1 MRYGHFSESDQRI
14 LQSRCKC
21 ESQPVQRAETPSHPL
36 LKFQQTIGNRA
47 VGRLIQA
54 KGKFNP
60 SAHSGGRRIHRVCTE
75 CEQETRRPEEKKE
88 KRAGSSGP
96 ETVQTRVDEDTEEE
110 PEKGKAAGLDL
121 QRQGEPEEEEEPI
134 ARMEA
139 SETKTKG
146 EDQDDEFKIK
156 SKPEINFSIVQ
167 SDRPPTNAI
176 EGKRQACPAPAAA
189 PQRHRGLDST
199 AAQVAGMGACT
210 WGITSP
216 DTLGISTQ
224 TCRDGAN
231 WRLVI
236 TQVNSVVRSHS
247 RLLAGQREPVP
258 DVNTTAGNFCN
269 QVTELDTLG
278 VCPGAWYMI
287 RAVFAHENVHVHEWL
302 DNFTADWNPLET
314 AIEGL
319 RVPAAGATAS
329 RAAATAAL
337 RADPV
342 FVNARDTSRAGGNFG
357 TFWGIPDPNAN
368 TNAAE
373 TAVVTPRIQWICK
386 TAGWRRW
393 NPAGCPVCVAQG
405 IV

>member
-1 MRYGHFSESDQRI
+1 MRYGHLSESDQRI
-14 LQSRCKC
+14 HQSRCQC
-21 ESQPVQRAETPSHPL
+21 QSQPAQRIQTPLHPL
-36 LKFQQTIGNRA
+36 LRLQQTIGNRA
-47 VGRLIQA
+47 VGGLIRA
-54 KGKFNP
+54 RGKFDPP
-60 SAHSGGRRIHRVCTE
+60 SAAGGRRIQRVCTE
-75 CEQETRRPEEKKE
+75 CEHETRQREEMKKKGAE
-88 KRAGSSGP
+88 SLDHPR
-96 ETVQTRVDEDTEEE
+96 VQRQVDEETEEE
-110 PEKGKAAGLDL
+110 QGPARTVGREL
-121 QRQGEPEEEEEPI
+121 QRREEAEEEQESISRSAAIEGKP
-134 ARMEA
+134 
-139 SETKTKG
+139 KG
-146 EDQDDEFKIK
+146 EDTDDEFKIK
-156 SKPEINFSIVQ
+156 GKPAINFSIIQ
-167 SDRPPTNAI
+167 SDHAPPDGT

-199 AAQVAGMGACT
+199 AAQVASMGACT

-216 DTLGISTQ
+216 DNLGISTQ
-224 TCRDGAN
+224 TCRDGPN
-231 WRLVI
+231 WRLVV

-302 DNFTADWNPLET
+302 DNFTTDWNPLET

-319 RVPAAGATAS
+319 TVPAAGATAS
-329 RAAATAAL
+329 RAAATTAL
-337 RADPV
+337 RADPI
-342 FVNARDTSRAGGNFG
+342 FVNARDTSRAGGNFP
-357 TFWGIPDPNAN
+357 TFWALPDPNAN

-386 TAGWRRW
+386 TAGWRGW
-393 NPAGCPVCVAQG
+393 GPAACPVCVAQG

>member
-1 MRYGHFSESDQRI
+1 M
-14 LQSRCKC
+14 
-21 ESQPVQRAETPSHPL
+21 VQR
-36 LKFQQTIGNRA
+36 Q
-47 VGRLIQA
+47 
-54 KGKFNP
+54 
-60 SAHSGGRRIHRVCTE
+60 
-75 CEQETRRPEEKKE
+75 
-88 KRAGSSGP
+88 
-96 ETVQTRVDEDTEEE
+96 VDEEREEE
-110 PEKGKAAGLDL
+110 PVQAKSINPDTDEL
-121 QRQGEPEEEEEPI
+121 QKQKEEESV
-134 ARMEA
+134 ARRQA
-139 SETKTKG
+139 VETKQKG
-146 EDQDDEFKIK
+146 EDRDDEFKIK
-156 SKPEINFSIVQ
+156 GKPAITFSIVRRDQ
-167 SDRPPTNAI
+167 PPPTGV
-176 EGKRQACPAPAAA
+176 EGKRQACPAAAAA

-199 AAQVAGMGACT
+199 AAQVAAMGACT

-216 DTLGISTQ
+216 DPLGISTQ
-224 TCRDGAN
+224 TCRAGPN

-287 RAVFAHENVHVHEWL
+287 RAVHAHENVHVREWL

-319 RVPAAGATAS
+319 TVPAAGATAS

-342 FVNARDTSRAGGNFG
+342 FVNARDTSNAGGNFP
-357 TFWGIPDPNAN
+357 TFWAIPDPNAN

-386 TAGWRRW
+386 TAGWRGW
-393 NPAGCPVCVAQG
+393 GPAGCPVCVAQG

>member
-1 MRYGHFSESDQRI
+1 LYEQETGRVAEKVIRGRKISDRM
-14 LQSRCKC
+14 LADTVR
-21 ESQPVQRAETPSHPL
+21 
-36 LKFQQTIGNRA
+36 
-47 VGRLIQA
+47 GRLQ
-54 KGKFNP
+54 
-60 SAHSGGRRIHRVCTE
+60 RVCTE
-75 CEQETRRPEEKKE
+75 CEAETRALEEKKE
-88 KRAGSSGP
+88 EDTQPGSLAKQM
-96 ETVQTRVDEDTEEE
+96 VQRQVDEEREEE
-110 PEKGKAAGLDL
+110 PVQAKPNSGDT
-121 QRQGEPEEEEEPI
+121 QGVQKQKEDES
-134 ARMEA
+134 AVRGQAVEA
-139 SETKTKG
+139 KQKG
-146 EDQDDEFKIK
+146 EDRDDEFKIK
-156 SKPEINFSIVQ
+156 GRPAITFSVVR
-167 SDRPPTNAI
+167 SDYFPPNGV
-176 EGKRQACPAPAAA
+176 EGKRQACPAAAAA

-199 AAQVAGMGACT
+199 AAQIAAMGACT
-210 WGITSP
+210 WGITAP

-224 TCRDGAN
+224 TCRAGPN

-287 RAVFAHENVHVHEWL
+287 RAVHAHENVHVREWL
-302 DNFTADWNPLET
+302 DNFTADWNPLEA

-319 RVPAAGATAS
+319 TVPAAGATAS

-342 FVNARDTSRAGGNFG
+342 FVNARDTSNAGGNFP
-357 TFWGIPDPNAN
+357 TFWAIPDPNAN

-373 TAVVTPRIQWICK
+373 RAVVTPRIQWICK
-386 TAGWRRW
+386 HAGWRGW
-393 NPAGCPVCVAQG
+393 GPAGCPVCVAQG